1 VADLP
6 KFDALREYVDQ
17 KLRPKLAPAINPSE
31 VLTPVSTWIT
41 KLETWSEARLREL
54 KGAQSDLEDAEQK
67 RMETEAELE
76 DAADAYKSL
85 VETLHDF
92 ERGIRDWQEVHDL
105 LPDPLGTFTKGNPW
119 QGS

>member
-6 KFDALREYVDQ
+6 NFDALRAY
-17 KLRPKLAPAINPSE
+17 LAQTPGQANLSE
-31 VLTPVSTWIT
+31 LLTPVGSWID
-41 KLETWSEARLREL
+41 KLEEWSKDRLR
-54 KGAQSDLEDAEQK
+54 DLEDARDERFDADQK
-67 RMETEAELE
+67 RMETEADLE
-76 DAADAYKSL
+76 DAADAYRSL

-92 ERGIRDWQEVHDL
+92 ERGIRDWQEVQDL

>member
-1 VADLP
+1 
-6 KFDALREYVDQ
+6 
-17 KLRPKLAPAINPSE
+17 
-31 VLTPVSTWIT
+31 
-41 KLETWSEARLREL
+41 
-54 KGAQSDLEDAEQK
+54 
-67 RMETEAELE
+67 METEAELE

-92 ERGIRDWQEVHDL
+92 ERGIRDWQEVQDL

>member
-6 KFDALREYVDQ
+6 NFDALRAY
-17 KLRPKLAPAINPSE
+17 LAQSSPGQANLSE
-31 VLTPVSTWIT
+31 LLTPVGSWID
-41 KLETWSEARLREL
+41 KLEEWSKDRLREL
-54 KGAQSDLEDAEQK
+54 EDARDERFDAEQK
-67 RMETEAELE
+67 RMETEADLE
-76 DAADAYKSL
+76 DAADAYRSL

-92 ERGIRDWQEVHDL
+92 ERGIRDWQEVQDL

>member
-6 KFDALREYVDQ
+6 NFDALRAY
-17 KLRPKLAPAINPSE
+17 LAQTLGQANLSE
-31 VLTPVSTWIT
+31 LLMPVGSWID
-41 KLETWSEARLREL
+41 KLEEWSKDRLR
-54 KGAQSDLEDAEQK
+54 DLEDARDERFDADQK
-67 RMETEAELE
+67 RMETEADLE
-76 DAADAYKSL
+76 DAADAYRSL

-92 ERGIRDWQEVHDL
+92 ERGIRDWQEVQDL